1 MRNEKYIVLMILFLF
16 CVCIISLSI
25 YNGTICN
32 FDDCNKKRVENGH
45 YCVEHTCEVDGCVEQ
60 RGIAQKLCYYHF
72 EKHIN
77 NYQTEN
83 EFILTDSQIRES
95 RKVVDEYCNKLTSE
109 HSNILSVNII
119 NDNPNVVSKS
129 YLTYDCNVILDGDNT
144 NLGTI
149 YVLISSD
156 GTFKVSKLLYD

>member
-1 MRNEKYIVLMILFLF
+1 MKNKKYISLMLLFLF
-16 CVCIISLSI
+16 CIISLAI
-25 YNGTICN
+25 YKGTTCDL
-32 FDDCNKKRVENGH
+32 DDCNKKRVENGH
-45 YCVEHTCEVDGCVEQ
+45 YCVEHTCEVDGCVAQ
-60 RGIAQKLCYYHF
+60 RGVAKNLCYYHF
-72 EKHIN
+72 EEYIN

-83 EFILTDSQIRES
+83 EFILTDSQIREA
-95 RKVVDEYCNKLTSE
+95 RKVVDEYCNKLTLE

-129 YLTYDCNVILDGDNT
+129 SLTYDCNVVLNGGNT

-156 GTFKVSKLLYD
+156 GTFKVNNLLYD